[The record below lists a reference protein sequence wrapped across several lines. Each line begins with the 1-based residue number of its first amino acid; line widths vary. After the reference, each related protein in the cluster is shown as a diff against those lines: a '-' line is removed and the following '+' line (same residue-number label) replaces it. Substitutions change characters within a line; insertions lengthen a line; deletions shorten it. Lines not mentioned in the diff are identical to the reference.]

1 MASQSKRKVTSA
13 KESGKKGGQ
22 SGNSRQ
28 TSPSLKF
35 VALDEHLYRYVVA
48 HRSSSCDPVLDEL
61 RTETEKLGSVSEML
75 ISREQGSFLT
85 LLVAS
90 LGARSAVEIGTFT
103 GYSAI
108 CIATGLSPQGRLL
121 CIDVNGDWT
130 AIAQRHWRRAGI
142 EGKIELRLGGGRAE
156 LEALPAKPAYDFAFI
171 DADKPS
177 YDLYYELVLP
187 RVRANGLIVFDN
199 MLQHGRVVDPK
210 DESARAIDILNKKL
224 CADPRVECV
233 LLAVADGLMF
243 CRKI

>member
-1 MASQSKRKVTSA
+1 MASQSKRKVTLA

-48 HRSSSCDPVLDEL
+48 HRSRSCDPVLDEL
-61 RTETEKLGSVSEML
+61 RAETEKLGSLSEML

-108 CIATGLSPQGRLL
+108 CISRGLSPQGRLL

-142 EGKIELRLGGGRAE
+142 EGKSSYVLWADGQTRGVAG
-156 LEALPAKPAYDFAFI
+156 EARVRFCLHRRGQ
-171 DADKPS
+171 PS

-187 RVRANGLIVFDN
+187 VWSHRSYWRRHRAPTCAGNFIRRTN
-199 MLQHGRVVDPK
+199 PHGP
-210 DESARAIDILNKKL
+210 EA
-224 CADPRVECV
+224 
-233 LLAVADGLMF
+233 
-243 CRKI
+243 